1 MIWEPK
7 KMKVAIVQKPPALL
21 HLKKT
26 ISIAVKTI
34 AEAASA
40 GANVIVFPEAFLP
53 GYPTWIWR
61 LRPGGDMALGN
72 EIHAR
77 LRANAVNLR
86 EYGLADIRAAAKAH
100 GVVVVMGFNEVDARF
115 SGTTLFNSVAII
127 GPDGGILNNHRKLM
141 PTNPERMVWG
151 NGDARGLRVVQT
163 PFGRIGTL
171 ICWENY
177 MPLARYAIYSQNVEI
192 YVAPTWDCGETWRA
206 SMNHIA
212 REGGCWVLSSAT
224 ALQGS
229 DVPPDF
235 PGRDS
240 LFDDAEWINDGD
252 AIVAKPFGGIVAG
265 PLHREKGI
273 LFHDIDLEQARA
285 ARKSLDVTGHYARP
299 DIFRLEVDRRPLD
312 PTVFEDGGDMDMRQP
327 PSAP

>member
-1 MIWEPK
+1 
-7 KMKVAIVQKPPALL
+7 MKIAIVQKPPVLL
-21 HLKKT
+21 DLNKT
-26 ISIAVKTI
+26 VAVASETI
-34 AEAASA
+34 TEAASA
-40 GANVIVFPEAFLP
+40 GANLIVFPEAFLP

-72 EIHAR
+72 QIHAK
-77 LRANAVNLR
+77 LRANAINLR
-86 EYGLADIRAAAKAH
+86 EDGLADIRAAAKAH
-100 GVVVVMGFNEVDARF
+100 GVVVVMGFNEVDGSF
-115 SGTTLFNSVAII
+115 SGTTLFNSVAVI
-127 GPDGGILNNHRKLM
+127 GPDGKILNNHRKLM

-235 PGRDS
+235 PGRDL

-252 AIVAKPFGGIVAG
+252 AIVVKPLGGIVSG
-265 PLHREKGI
+265 PLHREKGV
-273 LFHDIDLEQARA
+273 LYADIDLEQSRS

-299 DIFRLEVDRRPLD
+299 DIFQLEVDTRPRA
-312 PTVFEDGGDMDMRQP
+312 PAVFTDGDKTDEAFQP
-327 PSAP
+327 STH

>member
-1 MIWEPK
+1 
-7 KMKVAIVQKPPALL
+7 MKIAIVQKPPVLL
-21 HLKKT
+21 DLN
-26 ISIAVKTI
+26 KTI
-34 AEAASA
+34 AVAVETIEEAASE
-40 GANVIVFPEAFLP
+40 GASIIGFPEAFLP

-77 LRANAVNLR
+77 LRANSVNLR
-86 EYGLADIRAAAKAH
+86 EHGLADIQSAAKAH
-100 GVVVVMGFNEVDARF
+100 GVVVVIGFNEVDAEF
-115 SGTTLFNSVAII
+115 SGTTLYNSVAVI
-127 GPDGGILNNHRKLM
+127 GPDGAMLNCHRKLM

-177 MPLARYAIYSQNVEI
+177 MPLARYALYSQNVEI
-192 YVAPTWDCGETWRA
+192 YVAPTWDCGEVWRS

-224 ALQGS
+224 AIQGS
-229 DVPPDF
+229 DAPADF
-235 PGRDS
+235 PGRDR
-240 LFDDAEWINDGD
+240 LFDDAEWINSGD

-265 PLHREKGI
+265 PLHQEKGI
-273 LFHDIDLEQARA
+273 LYAEVDLEQARS

-299 DIFRLEVDRRPLD
+299 DIFRLEVNRRSHP
-312 PTVFEDGGDMDMRQP
+312 PAVFTDGDDEQVLQTA
-327 PSAP
+327 S